1 MNCGQLTRRHETC
14 NTPQT
19 SAVSDVDQ
27 VPIVDPVSNAVPAS
41 RENAGFR
48 SSQLATPWVDSPF
61 FTRLLDES
69 ALDAEEKAMVR
80 HFAEYGWVV
89 IDPEIPS
96 ATLDGAVRD
105 VRDRYNPGGDGY
117 YSDERRIQDAWN
129 FSDNVRKIAAASR
142 VLEILAILYRRPP
155 FPFQTLNFRIG
166 SEQRT
171 HSDQALFDS
180 LPHGFMCGVWVAL
193 ENVDEGNGPLHY
205 YPGSHKPPV
214 YNLYDLGV
222 VASEQSHALE
232 RIRHYEDF
240 VESLMESVKPPR
252 QTLRIEKGQA
262 LIWAAN
268 LFHGGCPILEKGRTR
283 FSQVTHYYF
292 GGCVYYTPLMSD
304 PALGRIATRVAFNA
318 AQGRIVPQYY
328 QGRRVEN
335 PGEWPPR
342 LSAET
347 PIEDPMAFPTRVP
360 RSAVNALLRS
370 FDVVR
375 DRFF

>member
-1 MNCGQLTRRHETC
+1 MDPLT
-14 NTPQT
+14 NSPQ
-19 SAVSDVDQ
+19 DDRQ
-27 VPIVDPVSNAVPAS
+27 I
-41 RENAGFR
+41 AGFD

-61 FTRLLDES
+61 FSRLIEES
-69 ALDAEEKAMVR
+69 PLDAKERAIVR
-80 HFAEYGWVV
+80 HFAEFGWVV

-96 ATLDGAVRD
+96 SALDGAIRD
-105 VRDRYNPGGDGY
+105 VRDRYQASGDY
-117 YSDERRIQDAWN
+117 YADERRVQDAWN
-129 FSDNVRKIAAASR
+129 FSDNVRAIATATR
-142 VLEILAILYRRPP
+142 VIEVLTMLYRRPA

-193 ENVDEGNGPLHY
+193 EDVDEGNGPLHY
-205 YPGSHKPPV
+205 YPGSHKLPV
-214 YNLYDLGV
+214 YNLNDLGI

-232 RIRHYEDF
+232 RFREYEDF
-240 VESLMESVKPPR
+240 VESLMESIKPPR
-252 QTLRIEKGQA
+252 ETLHIEKGQA

-268 LFHGGCPILEKGRTR
+268 LFHGGCPILERGRTR

-318 AQGRIVPQYY
+318 AHGRMVPQYY
-328 QGRRVEN
+328 QGRHVEN
-335 PGEWPPR
+335 PGEWPP
-342 LSAET
+342 LLCAD
-347 PIEDPMAFPTRVP
+347 PPVEDPMAFPTRVP
-360 RSAVNALLRS
+360 RSAINAALRS
-370 FDVVR
+370 FDVIR